1 MSFTSPLLWPIINAT
16 AMPTIDGRSE
26 YVSGT
31 YPAQRVLG
39 PLDLSTVQA
48 PDFIA
53 TKTDLL
59 LRYTTRAWGIALYR
73 LGSGNAFTVAEAAF
87 LAPSDTDHSN
97 SWWRASNRGD
107 GVAFADRRAWPF

>member
-1 MSFTSPLLWPIINAT
+1 
-16 AMPTIDGRSE
+16 MPTIDGRSE